1 MWFVLRKNENAVAV
15 TNQPAGVPIEKIRAQ
30 AGDGVEVIE
39 VSEADANLIMAK
51 LIDHDIKID
60 SQANVIEQRKRPT
73 GVSYREH
80 RSAAYPAIGD
90 QLDAIWKAIAG
101 GDMTEAEKMMEKI
114 QSVKLAHPKPQ

>member
-1 MWFVLRKNENAVAV
+1 MWFVLRQNENAVAV
-15 TNQPAGVPIEKIRAQ
+15 THQPAGVPIETIRAQ